1 MPVRSFRVSDYFISS
16 LKQIQE
22 LSNQN
27 DISMSQEQ
35 ILDDMMRIYILYRSR
50 DDFKILVTDEMHQEL
65 ANQSQLFY
73 MKQAQVINALFEKM
87 DEKFD
92 EIYAAISE
100 NKMQQYCY
108 IEGVGKGETGETM
121 VDLDDVTVAWRM
133 CVFFRTRY
141 E

>member
-50 DDFKILVTDEMHQEL
+50 DDFKILITDELHQEL

-100 NKMQQYCY
+100 NKM
-108 IEGVGKGETGETM
+108 
-121 VDLDDVTVAWRM
+121 
-133 CVFFRTRY
+133 
-141 E
+141 

>member
-1 MPVRSFRVSDYFISS
+1 MPIRSFKVSSTFVEQ
-16 LKQIQE
+16 LKMLQRMYEEDNIA
-22 LSNQN
+22 L
-27 DISMSQEQ
+27 SQEQ

-50 DDFKILVTDEMHQEL
+50 DDFKILITDELHQEL

-121 VDLDDVTVAWRM
+121 DDLDDVTVAWRM

>member
-50 DDFKILVTDEMHQEL
+50 DDFKILVTDEMHQEP

-100 NKMQQYCY
+100 NKM
-108 IEGVGKGETGETM
+108 
-121 VDLDDVTVAWRM
+121 
-133 CVFFRTRY
+133 
-141 E
+141 

>member
-1 MPVRSFRVSDYFISS
+1 
-16 LKQIQE
+16 
-22 LSNQN
+22 
-27 DISMSQEQ
+27 MSQEQ

-100 NKMQQYCY
+100 NKM
-108 IEGVGKGETGETM
+108 
-121 VDLDDVTVAWRM
+121 
-133 CVFFRTRY
+133 
-141 E
+141 

>member
-1 MPVRSFRVSDYFISS
+1 MPVRIRSFRVSDYFISS

-50 DDFKILVTDEMHQEL
+50 DDFKILITDEMHQEL

-87 DEKFD
+87 NEKFD

-100 NKMQQYCY
+100 NK
-108 IEGVGKGETGETM
+108 
-121 VDLDDVTVAWRM
+121 L
-133 CVFFRTRY
+133 
-141 E
+141 

>member
-1 MPVRSFRVSDYFISS
+1 M
-16 LKQIQE
+16 
-22 LSNQN
+22 
-27 DISMSQEQ
+27 
-35 ILDDMMRIYILYRSR
+35 YRSR

-100 NKMQQYCY
+100 NKM
-108 IEGVGKGETGETM
+108 
-121 VDLDDVTVAWRM
+121 
-133 CVFFRTRY
+133 
-141 E
+141 

>member
-1 MPVRSFRVSDYFISS
+1 MPVRIRSFRVSDYFISS

-100 NKMQQYCY
+100 NKM
-108 IEGVGKGETGETM
+108 
-121 VDLDDVTVAWRM
+121 
-133 CVFFRTRY
+133 
-141 E
+141 

>member
-100 NKMQQYCY
+100 NKM
-108 IEGVGKGETGETM
+108 
-121 VDLDDVTVAWRM
+121 
-133 CVFFRTRY
+133 
-141 E
+141 